1 MSPRRRIVVA
11 VCAMGLYVGLAALS
25 GHLSPTA
32 RGPLLDGLGPSQ
44 PYRWVNPPGW
54 LASTNQQPA
63 VGTFVA
69 HFKKN
74 GLQGQVF
81 VTGDAQATV
90 IVPGGAF
97 PPHGRDTAVV
107 LMFTPVDPA
116 ALGPLPAGG
125 APFGNAYRIAAAYR
139 PSGAQAPAPSRPI
152 DLILLYP
159 DTTGHRSAVHTI
171 STSADG
177 STWTTLKGTD
187 TPAVQEAEGKTGS
200 LGYAVVSGRLLATS
214 SPDGSDGATGNGT
227 SPATIVLVIAVCVL
241 LVGVGLLFR
250 SRSGAEP

>member
-1 MSPRRRIVVA
+1 
-11 VCAMGLYVGLAALS
+11 MGLYAGLAALS

-44 PYRWVNPPGW
+44 PYRWVSPPAW

-81 VTGDAQATV
+81 VTCDAQATV
-90 IVPGGAF
+90 IVPSGAF
-97 PPHGRDTAVV
+97 PPHERDTAVV
-107 LMFTPVDPA
+107 LTFTPVDPA
-116 ALGPLPAGG
+116 ALGPLPAGQ
-125 APFGNAYRIAAAYR
+125 APFGNAYRITTAYR
-139 PSGAQAPAPSRPI
+139 PSGAPAPAPSRPI

-159 DTTGHRSAVHTI
+159 DTTGHRSAVHTV

-187 TPAVQEAEGKTGS
+187 TPVVQETEGKTGS
-200 LGYAVVSGRLLATS
+200 LGYAVVSGQMVATT
-214 SPDGSDGATGNGT
+214 SPAGPDGATGNGT
-227 SPATIVLVIAVCVL
+227 SPATIVLVIAVCVF
-241 LVGVGLLFR
+241 LVGTGVLFR
-250 SRSGAEP
+250 GRGGAEG